1 MSDPTKDTYTTYG
14 PAQERRT
21 RTKVQFSHLPEDQ
34 QGHFQGPSML
44 DLLTNIPA
52 LMKGTPLEQLPNN
65 GTITLDPT
73 SKDFDLNLDTR
84 HEAIHSLLMNA
95 KGLQGIAQSSDL
107 YSQIAQAVMQSRRGN
122 MADEV
127 PAYMGAY
134 DPKQTSVPQ
143 DWRDEYIGK
152 LQDTLAK
159 INPQLAKTLGLLS
172 QSPQGA
178 SQ

>member
-1 MSDPTKDTYTTYG
+1 MSDPTKDTSTTYG

-21 RTKVQFSHLPEDQ
+21 RTKVKFQPLPESQ
-34 QGHFQGPSML
+34 EGTFQGPSML

-52 LMKGTPLEQLPNN
+52 LMKGTSLESLPNN

-73 SKDFDLNLDTR
+73 SKDFDLNRDTR

-95 KGLQGIAQSSDL
+95 KGLQGSAQSPDI
-107 YSQIAQAVMQSRRGN
+107 YSQVAQAVMQNRRGN

-152 LQDTLAK
+152 LQDTLTK

-172 QSPQGA
+172 QGPSGQ
-178 SQ
+178 